1 MKCQMEVPETTGNY
15 PAPAKT
21 VNQKNN
27 ASGKKCQGFSCHYL
41 ISQYNPSKNEMNKW
55 LMSIDRHK
63 FNQLVAPISAAML
76 NIYTFI

>member
-1 MKCQMEVPETTGNY
+1 
-15 PAPAKT
+15 
-21 VNQKNN
+21 
-27 ASGKKCQGFSCHYL
+27 
-41 ISQYNPSKNEMNKW
+41 MNKW